1 MKTEPCPICKQLPK
15 FTNSQYSDVLK
26 RTNVECGCGRYG
38 EWGGEWK
45 ARFWWNVEAR
55 SYARQAKRRA
65 KRREH
70 TSEQK
75 SRIH

>member
-1 MKTEPCPICKQLPK
+1 MKTEPCPICKQTPK

-26 RTNVECGCGRYG
+26 RTDVKCGCGRYG

-55 SYARQAKRRA
+55 SYARQTKRAERRKAKQNEREA
-65 KRREH
+65 K
-70 TSEQK
+70 
-75 SRIH
+75 